1 MCIILN
7 IITYNLFIKY
17 LFVGIAFVDLY
28 IILYLCLSSFFHLS
42 AFILFSSHKKYA
54 MKNLSLFVAATFLCL
69 QLSLAQSFIPFQG
82 IARDSSGVILENQ
95 SINLRIS
102 IRDSIA
108 TGPVVYQETQTVT
121 TNTLGLFTL
130 NIGSGS
136 SGSYSFA
143 SINWGHNSKFVQ
155 LELNPSGAIY
165 ISIGTSQLQ
174 SVPYALYALSGGSS
188 SGGSQ
193 PVGQIPYG
201 NGRGLISDPLFTR
214 DSATGE
220 VDLLI
225 SPSGQGGTYFKADS
239 DGVLIIHQTSSQDR
253 MAMFGVGNPHNM
265 VPQLDTL
272 MVMAG
277 IVDNDSNVI
286 YGFYAHS
293 DSTELITN
301 DPSFGA
307 THGNYGLVGCS
318 KYSSYLDAS
327 YNNGN
332 SLNSLTV
339 DAAGVHWQYNSV
351 EQYTLPISDGANGQV
366 LVTNGS
372 GSLSWANS
380 PSAGKSVFTPASG
393 ATISAVW
400 GNNIISLSS
409 GISALTITLPSSP
422 SDNET
427 IHFTFTNT
435 ITTLSFTGGSIGGAG
450 GLTTVSSVAT
460 GNVNYQLTY
469 DAGSSSWY

>member
-1 MCIILN
+1 
-7 IITYNLFIKY
+7 
-17 LFVGIAFVDLY
+17 
-28 IILYLCLSSFFHLS
+28 
-42 AFILFSSHKKYA
+42 
-54 MKNLSLFVAATFLCL
+54 MKNLFLFVAATFFCL
-69 QLSLAQSFIPFQG
+69 QLSFAQSFIPFQG
-82 IARDSSGVILENQ
+82 IARDTAGNLLTNQ
-95 SINLRIS
+95 SLVLRIS
-102 IRDSIA
+102 VHDSIA
-108 TGPVVYQETQTVT
+108 SGPVVYRENQSVT
-121 TNTLGLFTL
+121 TNNLGLFTL
-130 NIGSGS
+130 SIGTGS
-136 SGSYSFA
+136 LTLHSFD
-143 SINWGHNSKFVQ
+143 SINWGHNPKFVQ
-155 LELNPSGAIY
+155 LELNLVGAIFTTL
-165 ISIGTSQLQ
+165 GTSQLG
-174 SVPYALYALSGGSS
+174 SVPYALYALNSRSGSGGA
-188 SGGSQ
+188 Q
-193 PVGQIPYG
+193 PTGQIPYG
-201 NGRGLISDPLFTR
+201 NGRGLTSDPLFTR

-220 VDLLI
+220 VVLMI
-225 SPSGQGGTYFKADS
+225 SPSGNGGTYFKADS
-239 DGVLIIHQTSSQDR
+239 DGVLIIHQTASQNK

-265 VPQLDTL
+265 APQLDTL

-286 YGFYAHS
+286 YGFYAHA

-307 THGNYGLVGCS
+307 THGNYGLAGCS

-339 DAAGVHWQYNSV
+339 DAAGVHWQYNSA
-351 EQYTLPISDGANGQV
+351 EQYTLPISDGASGQV

-372 GSLSWANS
+372 GSLSWANAS
-380 PSAGKSVFTPASG
+380 SSGKTVFTPTSG

-400 GNNIISLSS
+400 GNNIINPSS
-409 GISALTITLPSSP
+409 GIAALTVTLPASP

-427 IHFTFTNT
+427 VHFTFTNT
-435 ITTLSFTGGSIGGAG
+435 ITSLLFSGGTIGGAG